1 MKALGLYILN
11 FYVMSWGESGRV
23 RVLSTVSVGKIK
35 LYFRFGWWEIIFELL
50 LVGNIVRDIE

>member
-1 MKALGLYILN
+1 
-11 FYVMSWGESGRV
+11 MSWGESGRV